1 MAIDPDNSLL
11 GRMSVR
17 RLEAEAI
24 RDAMLVV
31 TGTHSQAMYGPPAP
45 VNPDE
50 VGQIIIGKA
59 TRDGNGLLVAA
70 ANDDP
75 DQYRRSIYIQVRRSQ
90 PLGMIEPFDIAAT
103 APEL

>member
-24 RDAMLVV
+24 RDAMMVV

-50 VGQIIIGKA
+50 VARSSLARRPA
-59 TRDGNGLLVAA
+59 TETVCSSQLLTMIRTSIAA
-70 ANDDP
+70 ASTFRFGGP
-75 DQYRRSIYIQVRRSQ
+75 SRW
-90 PLGMIEPFDIAAT
+90 G
-103 APEL
+103 